1 MIMTEPLMPILKG
14 KEKKFTLRSVKALQG
29 VHPDLR
35 KVCDLA
41 LQYSPYD
48 FVITEGK
55 RSIQQQ
61 RKYVSEGK
69 SQTMKSRHLSG
80 CAVDFVNSDD
90 FSYNE
95 KKMRAIA
102 DAFKRAARNLNI
114 PIRWGGDWKSFVDTP
129 HIELYKGVYP

>member
-1 MIMTEPLMPILKG
+1 MTEPLMPILRG
-14 KEKKFTLRSVKALQG
+14 KEKRFTLRSVKALQG

-35 KVCDLA
+35 KVCDRA
-41 LQYSPYD
+41 IQISPIE

-61 RKYVSEGK
+61 RKYCSEGK
-69 SQTMKSRHLSG
+69 SQTMKSRHLTG
-80 CAVDFVNSDD
+80 HAVDFVNSDD

-102 DAFKRAARNLNI
+102 DAFKKAARELNI
-114 PIRWGGDWKSFVDTP
+114 PIRWGGDWKSLVDTP
-129 HIELYKGVYP
+129 HVELYKGVYPG